1 MPKIVFNA
9 GILSHLLLRV
19 CAHFSTLSMSGF
31 KIGSHTHRNSIYVR
45 TISVSGFKLIGIVS
59 MFVPYLLS
67 MSGFKNGTNLDTIP
81 MSMRTNFET
90 RHRYRGYLCRYAP
103 IFARQLQFLHTS
115 ATKQPQKK
123 SVGTALNYL
132 NDHSYQFSAPTE
144 ILSKT

>member
-45 TISVSGFKLIGIVS
+45 TIS
-59 MFVPYLLS
+59 

-103 IFARQLQFLHTS
+103 KFARQLQFLHTS

-132 NDHSYQFSAPTE
+132 NDHSY
-144 ILSKT
+144 